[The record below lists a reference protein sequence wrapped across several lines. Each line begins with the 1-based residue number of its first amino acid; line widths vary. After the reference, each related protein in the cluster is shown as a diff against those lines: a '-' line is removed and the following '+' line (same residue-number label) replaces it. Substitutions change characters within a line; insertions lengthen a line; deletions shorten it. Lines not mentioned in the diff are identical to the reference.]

1 MNKLRDED
9 CMQYYT
15 LKVLVF
21 NRKVGYNTVITLEV
35 LGKFSGFVLC
45 HKDER
50 RKKQNCIEIYTILGY
65 TDVAFL

>member
-1 MNKLRDED
+1 
-9 CMQYYT
+9 MQYYT

-35 LGKFSGFVLC
+35 LGEVFRGFVNGC

-50 RKKQNCIEIYTILGY
+50 RKKQN
-65 TDVAFL
+65 

>member
-1 MNKLRDED
+1 
-9 CMQYYT
+9 MQYYT

-35 LGKFSGFVLC
+35 LGEVFGDLQRC

-65 TDVAFL
+65 TEVAFL